1 MKDRFESPVYPFT
14 AIVGQEDMKTA
25 LILNVINP
33 RIGGVLIRGER
44 GTAKSTVVRALAR
57 LLPPIQV
64 VPDCP
69 FQCHPQDTSLMCPN
83 CQERLQKG
91 DELPRATRQR
101 RVVNLPI
108 GTTEDRLL
116 GTIDLEAAL
125 TKGKRRFE
133 PGLLALA
140 NRALLYVDEVN
151 LLSDHIVDLLLDVAA
166 MGVNRVE
173 REGLSFVHPSSFTLI
188 GTMNPEEGDLR
199 PQLLDR
205 FGLCVEVKGIEDVDL
220 RSEVV
225 RRRIAFEADPDGF
238 ISAWKDQEEELSH
251 RIEKAKATL
260 SRVQVPDRI
269 LKLAA
274 RFSISMD
281 TEGHRADLTMVKT
294 AIALS
299 ALEDRLEVS
308 EKDLVR
314 AAEMAIP
321 HRLKRQELTATKLST
336 HRLHDILEEYRQ
348 EEEVSDQTPRPASSV
363 LKKNKA
369 PFG

>member
-1 MKDRFESPVYPFT
+1 MKYKFESPVYPFT

-57 LLPPIQV
+57 LLPPIKV
-64 VPDCP
+64 VADCP

-83 CQERLQKG
+83 CLERFQKG
-91 DELPRATRQR
+91 DKLLQKIRQR

-125 TKGKRRFE
+125 TEGKRRFE
-133 PGLLALA
+133 PGLLAQA

-173 REGLSFVHPSSFTLI
+173 REGLSFIHPSSFTLI

-205 FGLCVEVKGIEDVDL
+205 FGLCVEVKGIEAIDL

-225 RRRIAFEADPDGF
+225 RRRIAFEADPEGF
-238 ISAWKDQEEELSH
+238 IAAWKEQEEELSNK
-251 RIEKAKATL
+251 IEKAKASL
-260 SRVQVPDRI
+260 SKVQVPDRI
-269 LKLAA
+269 LNLAA
-274 RFSISMD
+274 RFSVSIE

-294 AIALS
+294 AIALC
-299 ALEDRLEVS
+299 ALEGRLEVS

-321 HRLKRQELTATKLST
+321 HRLKRQELTKTRLST
-336 HRLHDILEEYRQ
+336 YKLHEILEEYKQ
-348 EEEVSDQTPRPASSV
+348 EEEASGTPPPPPSRE
-363 LKKNKA
+363 LKKKLKSL
-369 PFG
+369 